1 MQTIDGGPAP
11 GGRQE
16 GEVAG
21 RPRTDVP
28 VLVRGIGKVGEYS
41 GQGCKDRVKDF
52 QNVKKPVVF
61 GAESVPGPYHYD
73 DTHDPG
79 PKSCQEYG

>member
-1 MQTIDGGPAP
+1 M
-11 GGRQE
+11 
-16 GEVAG
+16 
-21 RPRTDVP
+21 P